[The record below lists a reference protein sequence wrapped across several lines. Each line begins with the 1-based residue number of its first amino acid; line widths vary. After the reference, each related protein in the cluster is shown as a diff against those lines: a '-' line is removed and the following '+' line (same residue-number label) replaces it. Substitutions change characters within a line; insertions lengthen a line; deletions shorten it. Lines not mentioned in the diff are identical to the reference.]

1 MAEEVI
7 GRVEVAKD
15 TFNTLWGV
23 TVYDYTYA
31 GEVSDFET
39 LLVRISANRASLI
52 ESEIEPVTT
61 IVTRRNTQLE
71 ALGRALSELSRAQAS
86 FTEDSKPESTQPTSQ
101 DTAKLVNDLAKP
113 TKVINDDGTV
123 TKANCEMAIQLVKTR
138 MDKLNND
145 SQGDMTRLQ
154 SLVNKR
160 DDSFNT
166 ASSLSKSVSDT
177 RGNSI
182 KNMGQ

>member
-71 ALGRALSELSRAQAS
+71 ALGKALSELSRAQAS
-86 FTEDSKPESTQPTSQ
+86 FTEDSKPTDTQPTSQ
-101 DTAKLVNDLAKP
+101 DTAKLVNSLSS